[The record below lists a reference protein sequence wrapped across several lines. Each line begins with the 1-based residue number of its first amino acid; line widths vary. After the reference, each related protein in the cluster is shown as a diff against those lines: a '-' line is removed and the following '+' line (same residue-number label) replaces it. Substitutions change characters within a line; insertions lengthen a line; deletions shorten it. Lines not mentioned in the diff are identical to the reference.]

1 MANDVGKKYTC
12 KKCGN
17 EFVVTKGGTGQIK
30 CCGEPMETK

>member
-1 MANDVGKKYTC
+1 MANQVGKQYTC

-17 EFVVTKGGTGQIK
+17 VLVVTKGGEGKMK

>member
-12 KKCGN
+12 KKCGS
-17 EFVVTKGGTGQIK
+17 EFVVTKGGKGRLM

>member
-12 KKCGN
+12 KICGN
-17 EFVVTKGGTGQIK
+17 EFVVTRGGKGKLK